1 MHAGYVGACA
11 VTRVD
16 SMSISRRQFSGR
28 RFGGAT
34 PWTST
39 GHGLPGDCRGPR
51 DRHAADRTARAV
63 GRGRG
68 PRAVPPRPH
77 REGSEG
83 AVELAGVHRV
93 VRRSRVR
100 AAAPHLCTL
109 NPAIC
114 NWPATERSPRP
125 RKLVTVPIAA
135 AFFDLDKT
143 VIAKASMVAFGRSF
157 YDEGLISRRL
167 VLRGLWGQLVYM
179 HLGASEQKLARMRE
193 SVLALTKGWD
203 QNRVRAIVREALEQV
218 VEPIIYAEA
227 LELIQQHQAEGRP
240 VFIVSASPE
249 EIVQPLAEYLGVDGA
264 IATQAEVDEEGRY
277 TGGMR
282 RYAYGP
288 LKAEAMEE
296 LAATEGIDLSES
308 YAYSDS
314 VTDAPMLE
322 VVGHPVAVNPDR
334 ALLKLARENDWEVRT
349 FAHPVRLRDRM
360 PVPPAGP
367 AAAVGGLVA
376 AGVAAGVVLWR
387 RKAVLPPP
395 PTLPTRLAASWR
407 RRLPGR

>member
-1 MHAGYVGACA
+1 
-11 VTRVD
+11 
-16 SMSISRRQFSGR
+16 
-28 RFGGAT
+28 
-34 PWTST
+34 
-39 GHGLPGDCRGPR
+39 
-51 DRHAADRTARAV
+51 
-63 GRGRG
+63 
-68 PRAVPPRPH
+68 
-77 REGSEG
+77 
-83 AVELAGVHRV
+83 
-93 VRRSRVR
+93 
-100 AAAPHLCTL
+100 
-109 NPAIC
+109 
-114 NWPATERSPRP
+114 
-125 RKLVTVPIAA
+125 VPIAA

-193 SVLALTKGWD
+193 SVLALTKGWE
-203 QNRVRAIVREALEQV
+203 QERVRAIVREALEQV

-227 LELIQQHQAEGRP
+227 LELIQEHQAEGRP

-264 IATQAEVDEEGRY
+264 IATQAEIDAEGRY
-277 TGGMR
+277 TGGMH

-288 LKAEAMEE
+288 LKAEAMEA
-296 LAATEGIDLSES
+296 LAAVEGIDLSES

-314 VTDAPMLE
+314 ATDAPMLE

-334 ALLKLARENDWEVRT
+334 ALLKLAREREWEVRT

-387 RKAVLPPP
+387 RKAVPPP
-395 PTLPTRLAASWR
+395 PPALPTRLAASWR

>member
-1 MHAGYVGACA
+1 M
-11 VTRVD
+11 
-16 SMSISRRQFSGR
+16 
-28 RFGGAT
+28 
-34 PWTST
+34 
-39 GHGLPGDCRGPR
+39 
-51 DRHAADRTARAV
+51 
-63 GRGRG
+63 
-68 PRAVPPRPH
+68 
-77 REGSEG
+77 
-83 AVELAGVHRV
+83 
-93 VRRSRVR
+93 
-100 AAAPHLCTL
+100 
-109 NPAIC
+109 
-114 NWPATERSPRP
+114 
-125 RKLVTVPIAA
+125 PIAA

-264 IATQAEVDEEGRY
+264 IATQAEVDDEGRY

-296 LAATEGIDLSES
+296 LAAAEGIDLSES

>member
-1 MHAGYVGACA
+1 M
-11 VTRVD
+11 
-16 SMSISRRQFSGR
+16 
-28 RFGGAT
+28 
-34 PWTST
+34 
-39 GHGLPGDCRGPR
+39 
-51 DRHAADRTARAV
+51 
-63 GRGRG
+63 
-68 PRAVPPRPH
+68 
-77 REGSEG
+77 
-83 AVELAGVHRV
+83 
-93 VRRSRVR
+93 
-100 AAAPHLCTL
+100 
-109 NPAIC
+109 
-114 NWPATERSPRP
+114 
-125 RKLVTVPIAA
+125 PIAA

-264 IATQAEVDEEGRY
+264 IATQAEVDDEGRY

-296 LAATEGIDLSES
+296 LAAAEGIDLSES

-334 ALLKLARENDWEVRT
+334 ALLKLARENEWEVRT

-387 RKAVLPPP
+387 RKAVPPP
-395 PTLPTRLAASWR
+395 PPALPTRLAASWR

>member
-1 MHAGYVGACA
+1 MP
-11 VTRVD
+11 
-16 SMSISRRQFSGR
+16 SG
-28 RFGGAT
+28 
-34 PWTST
+34 
-39 GHGLPGDCRGPR
+39 
-51 DRHAADRTARAV
+51 
-63 GRGRG
+63 
-68 PRAVPPRPH
+68 
-77 REGSEG
+77 
-83 AVELAGVHRV
+83 
-93 VRRSRVR
+93 
-100 AAAPHLCTL
+100 
-109 NPAIC
+109 
-114 NWPATERSPRP
+114 
-125 RKLVTVPIAA
+125 A

-193 SVLALTKGWD
+193 SVLALTRGWD
-203 QNRVRAIVREALEQV
+203 QTRVKAIVREALEQV

-240 VFIVSASPE
+240 VYIVSASPE
-249 EIVQPLAEYLGVDGA
+249 EIVLPLADYLGVDGA
-264 IATQAEVDEEGRY
+264 IASQAEVDGEGRY
-277 TGGMR
+277 TGEMR

-288 LKAEAMEE
+288 LKADAMRE
-296 LAATEGIDLSES
+296 LAEAEGIDLAES

-314 VTDAPMLE
+314 YTDAPMLE

-334 ALLKLARENDWEVRT
+334 PLARLARDKEWEVRT

-387 RKAVLPPP
+387 RKAVPPP
-395 PTLPTRLAASWR
+395 PPRVSTRLATSWR